1 MESHSLGSAF
11 CGRTYECEIRR
22 QTAKAVALVLDGGCI
37 QGIRPPRL
45 RPRYCLWRNGDEAK
59 IQNERLYW
67 RGRRRSEVEE
77 RNRCAQCTRSRRKVE
92 DIDSNLK
99 GDFVVC
105 LQTIGFNIDFELDNS
120 IIAIKKCVEA
130 TRADGLLVINIG
142 FRAGEYFSQI
152 GAVLRQNFKEV
163 ETRTYGALRKRR
175 NPRVSY
181 LLASAMYRAPWL
193 ATLTKDLNKFFICR
207 GKNSIP

>member
-1 MESHSLGSAF
+1 MAPHFVGERMSVRFADRPQKQLLWFWMEDVFKESVHHA
-11 CGRTYECEIRR
+11 CGLDIACGEMAMKQKFRTKDYIGVDADAQRLKKGID
-22 QTAKAVALVLDGGCI
+22 AHNA
-37 QGIRPPRL
+37 QGVV
-45 RPRYCLWRNGDEAK
+45 AK
-59 IQNERLYW
+59 I
-67 RGRRRSEVEE
+67 
-77 RNRCAQCTRSRRKVE
+77 E

-99 GDFVVC
+99 GYFVVC

-120 IIAIKKCVEA
+120 IIAVKKWVEA